1 MWLVIA
7 SLLPEAAGCGSGV
20 STKSREAQGK
30 ITREL
35 REAEPSTT
43 PQAREAAEQATL
55 RLPATDAARIE
66 AVCNRFERR
75 LLRLTN
81 AEESGRGPSRPTVAS
96 GRRLRETFL
105 AQIQS
110 IAAVAGT
117 PGMSFTHSVEAL
129 LSKEI
134 AFAEAYPVS
143 PSRLSS
149 LEGDAAES
157 AEALRKYEKKRLA
170 AGIARCNF

>member
-1 MWLVIA
+1 
-7 SLLPEAAGCGSGV
+7 
-20 STKSREAQGK
+20 
-30 ITREL
+30 
-35 REAEPSTT
+35 
-43 PQAREAAEQATL
+43 
-55 RLPATDAARIE
+55 
-66 AVCNRFERR
+66 
-75 LLRLTN
+75 
-81 AEESGRGPSRPTVAS
+81 VAS